1 MVSLITAPKPI
12 VLCADDYA
20 LNDSVSQGIV
30 ELARHQRISA
40 TSVMS
45 LSPLWE
51 HHAPALREL
60 KDAIDVGLHLDW
72 TSEFARKVGWGQ
84 GLPAMMWHS
93 LRGGLDATRVRE
105 AIERQFD
112 AFEKAWQSPPDHV
125 DGHQHIQQFDGL
137 REVLCE
143 VLVQRYG
150 QSNQKPWLRIS
161 QTHKAGFKGALI
173 SWMGA
178 NSLSD
183 WALALLAALLL
194 GLVAVEAAAQPP
206 SAGPAPVLRGITGYA
221 SPFVK
226 LPGTPVSGYSIEV
239 WQEVARRLGVET
251 AWTVLPDLS
260 DAAQLEAVAQ
270 GRADV
275 AISALAIT
283 AERDGAVDFTV
294 PYFQSGLQV
303 LVATGGE
310 NEAWWAAILALAPG
324 ELLGLL
330 GAGGAVM
337 LLLAQLVVGIVSVS
351 LWVVVLRLA
360 LRVTVFPPAV

>member
-30 ELARHQRISA
+30 ELARHQRLSA

-60 KDAIDVGLHLDW
+60 QGTIDVGLHLDW
-72 TSEFARKVGWGQ
+72 TSEFARQVGWGQ

-178 NSLSD
+178 NSLRD
-183 WALALLAALLL
+183 WALAQNWPAISPLL
-194 GLVAVEAAAQPP
+194 GVYGFE
-206 SAGPAPVLRGITGYA
+206 
-221 SPFVK
+221 
-226 LPGTPVSGYSIEV
+226 GTMDDY
-239 WQEVARRLGVET
+239 ARRMQGWLAHVAPLET
-251 AWTVLPDLS
+251 TALIMCHPALQGEAGDAIGSARAREFAYLS
-260 DAAQLEAVAQ
+260 SDEFVAHLNQAQ
-270 GRADV
+270 
-275 AISALAIT
+275 
-283 AERDGAVDFTV
+283 
-294 PYFQSGLQV
+294 
-303 LVATGGE
+303 
-310 NEAWWAAILALAPG
+310 
-324 ELLGLL
+324 
-330 GAGGAVM
+330 M
-337 LLLAQLVVGIVSVS
+337 QLVRGGGSKSKS
-351 LWVVVLRLA
+351 L
-360 LRVTVFPPAV
+360 